1 MKGLAP
7 GIVLACISLALMQPV
22 AASGRQAAKGP
33 SNPQANVQRAVAY
46 EFRAYGKLRTGDLD
60 GAIADYDRAIQLNR
74 LIQNLPWPTVT
85 VELPSYRR
93 ATSTEQPSRNPTAPV
108 AVSTPSPI
116 IIATPSN
123 PTPIPTAIPRVG
135 SNDAQYYDDRGFRYY
150 QQKNY
155 EKAVNDYDEAIR
167 LDPNFTNAYRNR
179 GNAFKAQGE
188 NEKADADFGKAAQV
202 GSSH

>member
-1 MKGLAP
+1 MTR
-7 GIVLACISLALMQPV
+7 VLSGAADDATRRGDIAEPQSNRAGRSLH
-22 AASGRQAAKGP
+22 
-33 SNPQANVQRAVAY
+33 
-46 EFRAYGKLRTGDLD
+46 
-60 GAIADYDRAIQLNR
+60 
-74 LIQNLPWPTVT
+74 
-85 VELPSYRR
+85 
-93 ATSTEQPSRNPTAPV
+93 
-108 AVSTPSPI
+108 PSPI
-116 IIATPSN
+116 IIATQSN

-135 SNDAQYYDDRGFRYY
+135 SNDAQYYDDRGFRY
-150 QQKNY
+150 Y